1 MIDRNRV
8 TERVSAST
16 LKLELRRAIQP
27 LIVLAVGFVIAG
39 AAGYYIVNSI
49 NGGIGG
55 THTMQF
61 AVSDAT
67 GVVPG
72 RAEVRFYGI
81 QAGLID
87 SATVEHG
94 RAVLSVSVANKFGR
108 VFKNATA
115 AVRPNTPLNDMYLD
129 ITSRGTRSAG
139 IAGPNDVIPVSQTT
153 SPTNL
158 ADVLNAFQPDV
169 RTQMY
174 NLIDQLGN
182 GLADRGADLKQA
194 FVLLSPF
201 LKIAGNVAG
210 QLAVRSTLT
219 KELVHNAAF
228 LSTVLSS
235 RSTQLHNLVVNG
247 SKTLQA
253 LATQG
258 GAPLQTTIQNLPEM
272 LHTTVTIFEAA
283 QRAFPN
289 TEAVIAAAHP
299 VAADLPQGLTN
310 LQNLARSANP
320 AVVKLETPV
329 QKLVPL
335 AQQLQPFSADLAGSL
350 TQIKPQITNVDQ
362 ATTAVSDCTLE
373 INEFFNWDTSMSKW
387 VDELG
392 PFVRGNFNFGFYTA
406 PGITAH
412 NGNYGYRPQCYNG
425 PSGPPIGHMPTPK
438 FNGPPPIP

>member
-1 MIDRNRV
+1 MIDRSRV

-27 LIVLAVGFVIAG
+27 LIVLAVGFAVAG

-55 THTMQF
+55 THQMMF
-61 AVSDAT
+61 SVSDAT

-81 QAGLID
+81 QAG
-87 SATVEHG
+87 TVDNAQSEHG
-94 RAVLSVSVANKFGR
+94 QAVLTVSVANKFGA
-108 VFKNATA
+108 VYKNATA

-129 ITSRGTRSAG
+129 ITSRGTPSAG
-139 IAGPNDVIPVSQTT
+139 VAGPNFVIPISQTT

-182 GLADRGADLKQA
+182 GLADRGSYLKQA
-194 FVLLSPF
+194 FVELAPF
-201 LKIAGNVAG
+201 LKIAGTVAG

-219 KELVHNAAF
+219 KELVHNAAV
-228 LSTVLSS
+228 LSNVLSS
-235 RSTQLHNLVVNG
+235 RSTQLHQVVTRG
-247 SKTLQA
+247 VSTLES
-253 LATQG
+253 LSTETG
-258 GAPLQTTIQNLPEM
+258 RPLQQAITNLPGTLDSAERI
-272 LHTTVTIFEAA
+272 LTAA
-283 QRAFPN
+283 NTLMPRAA
-289 TEAVIAAAHP
+289 TAVSALLP
-299 VAADLPQGLTN
+299 VANELPQGLTN

-329 QKLVPL
+329 QRLVPL
-335 AQQLQPFSADLAGSL
+335 ANALQPFASHLSSSL
-350 TQIKPQITNVDQ
+350 NLIKPQ
-362 ATTAVSDCTLE
+362 VSDVNTMTTGLADCTTE
-373 INEFFNWDTSMSKW
+373 INEFFNWDLSMSKW

-392 PFVRGNFNFGFYTA
+392 PMVRGNANFGFYTA
-406 PGITAH
+406 PGV
-412 NGNYGYRPQCYNG
+412 NNDQQYGYRPQCYQG
-425 PSGPPIGHMPTPK
+425 ASGNPIGREPTPK
-438 FNGPPPIP
+438 FNGPPPAP